1 MTTLRR
7 SIGTFLTVMLAA
19 ETACLL
25 GLMASDLPRRL
36 GYPHAANAL
45 IFYALPVGLSLAAAF
60 ALKIP
65 RATGLQAAAL
75 YTGIL
80 LGPAVAALLLGVMIY
95 LLCNLS
101 PLCPEF
107 I

>member
-7 SIGTFLTVMLAA
+7 SVRTFLAVMAA
-19 ETACLL
+19 SETAYLL

-36 GYPHAANAL
+36 GYPHAANVL
-45 IFYALPVGLSLAAAF
+45 IFYVLPVGLALAAAF

-65 RATGLQAAAL
+65 RATTRQAALL
-75 YTGIL
+75 YIGIL
-80 LGPAVAALLLGVMIY
+80 LGPAVAALLLSVVIY

-101 PLCPEF
+101 PVCPEF